1 MPHLTKSHCKSLTKR
16 FFLIWID
23 EAEETISNY
32 IPIWY
37 MNPEETNQYDSNKW
51 VLVQSKTFHFHVLV
65 QAKTIGTLTIF
76 TIEASIMRNW

>member
-1 MPHLTKSHCKSLTKR
+1 
-16 FFLIWID
+16 
-23 EAEETISNY
+23 
-32 IPIWY
+32 

-76 TIEASIMRNW
+76 TIEASIMRN